1 MHHETPDFLEFFE
14 QAPVPVIPVLVIEH
28 LNDAVPIAKAL
39 VAGGLRI
46 LEITL
51 RTPNA
56 LAAVSLIRAAVPA
69 AIVGVGSVI
78 DAKQFSAAA
87 DAGALFSVSPGMTA
101 KLLAGAAMSR
111 LPWLPGAQTVS
122 EVLALREQGYR
133 MVKLFPSHSAGG
145 INFLRAI
152 MGPVPDMKFCPTG
165 GISATVA
172 RDYLALPNVMCVGGS
187 WLTTPSVIAERR
199 WDEIEALAREA
210 NFLAGKR

>member
-1 MHHETPDFLEFFE
+1 MHHETPDFLTLF
-14 QAPVPVIPVLVIEH
+14 ANVPVPVIPVLVIEH
-28 LNDAVPIAKAL
+28 ADDAVPIAQAL

-51 RTPNA
+51 RTSDA
-56 LAAVSLIRAAVPA
+56 LAAVSLIRNSIPE

-78 DAKQFSAAA
+78 DVKQFGAAVE
-87 DAGALFSVSPGMTA
+87 AGALFAVSPGMTA
-101 KLLAGAAMSR
+101 KLAAGAASSR

-165 GISATVA
+165 GVSATVA
-172 RDYLALPNVMCVGGS
+172 RDYLALPNVACVGGS
-187 WLTTPSVIAERR
+187 WLTTPSLIAERR
-199 WDEIEALAREA
+199 WEDIQILAKEASS
-210 NFLAGKR
+210 LAGNL